1 MTVPVLENQHQE
13 TVRENFRAGAKFNKA
28 YLLMN
33 VLAATIA
40 SYGLFA
46 NSPAVVIGAMIIAML
61 LGPIAGIALAL
72 VDGDMQFLLKSL
84 ITLLAGTGIGKHMRQ
99 QPTHTSLFILIFKR
113 LVKDLFLSFEI
124 YLLELSRSVY
134 HA

>member
-46 NSPAVVIGAMIIAML
+46 NSPAVVIGAMIIA
-61 LGPIAGIALAL
+61 IAGTHCRDCIGLGGRRHAVPLKELNHIACR
-72 VDGDMQFLLKSL
+72 
-84 ITLLAGTGIGKHMRQ
+84 H
-99 QPTHTSLFILIFKR
+99 R
-113 LVKDLFLSFEI
+113 LCDDH
-124 YLLELSRSVY
+124 SVRRRGY
-134 HA
+134 VLYRR